1 MQNITT
7 YKLWILNTLE
17 ISFENLMRE
26 WRTLIAGLTR
36 NHSIRKRLLAFTLRF
51 YRHAPLEM
59 YVSMYV
65 NVQQMYVCKTNPE
78 ALQEKKVY
86 LHRIW
91 STIFHKYNSRPYLS
105 INICTREYLSI
116 LYIFTMPVHRH
127 RLTHY
132 TQLSKIL

>member
-7 YKLWILNTLE
+7 YKLRILNTLE

-86 LHRIW
+86 LHENME
-91 STIFHKYNSRPYLS
+91 H
-105 INICTREYLSI
+105 
-116 LYIFTMPVHRH
+116 YIS
-127 RLTHY
+127 
-132 TQLSKIL
+132 QI

>member
-7 YKLWILNTLE
+7 YKLRILNTLE

-65 NVQQMYVCKTNPE
+65 SKYVNVQQMYVCKTNPE

-86 LHRIW
+86 LHENME
-91 STIFHKYNSRPYLS
+91 H
-105 INICTREYLSI
+105 
-116 LYIFTMPVHRH
+116 YIS
-127 RLTHY
+127 
-132 TQLSKIL
+132 QI